1 LGHCFRQNTRS
12 DLPTDTPSVFAPAAL
27 AFESAVIDDSVPIS
41 ICFTLI
47 FGGNL
52 ERESLAVLETRASI
66 KADAGN
72 AGNNELYG

>member
-1 LGHCFRQNTRS
+1 
-12 DLPTDTPSVFAPAAL
+12 L
-27 AFESAVIDDSVPIS
+27 AFESAVIDDSVPIP
-41 ICFTLI
+41 ICLILI

-72 AGNNELYG
+72 AGYNELYG